1 MMKLVPSYDSI
12 LHTPTRPINEEEIS
26 ALGALIESMIEIMD
40 EKGGLGLAAP
50 QIGSNL
56 NLFVMRWIGNPRIC
70 INPQV
75 IETSEETDEVEEGCL
90 SYPNLRL
97 EIRRPLWAVVRWQD
111 LDGTLNQSKL
121 YGMEAR
127 IFLHEWDHCQ
137 GICFTDRVGKTTLM
151 MAKKRAEKE
160 SRRKL

>member
-1 MMKLVPSYDSI
+1 MMKLIPSYDPI
-12 LHTPTRPINEEEIS
+12 LHTLTRPVNEEEIS
-26 ALGALIESMIEIMD
+26 DLSPIIKNMIDIMD

-50 QIGSNL
+50 QVGSDL
-56 NLFVMRWIGNPRIC
+56 NLFVMRWIGTPRIC
-70 INPQV
+70 INPQI
-75 IETSEETDEVEEGCL
+75 IETSEETEEIEEGCL

-97 EIRRPLWAVVRWQD
+97 SIRRPLWAVVRWQD
-111 LDGTLNQSKL
+111 AKGDLNQSKL

-160 SRRKL
+160 SRRKR

>member
-1 MMKLVPSYDSI
+1 MMKLVPSHDPT
-12 LHTPTRPINEEEIS
+12 LHKPTRMISDDEIPT
-26 ALGALIESMIEIMD
+26 LGPLIEDMIKLMD

-50 QIGSNL
+50 QIGSDL
-56 NLFVMRWIGNPRIC
+56 ALFVMKWLDQVRVC
-70 INPQV
+70 INPQI
-75 IETSEETDEVEEGCL
+75 IETSEEIYEAQEGCL

-97 EIRRPLWAVVRWQD
+97 NIRRPLWAMVCWQD
-111 LDGTLNQSKL
+111 TDGSLQQTKL
-121 YGMEAR
+121 FGMEAR

-160 SRRKL
+160 ARSRR